1 MQSPARAGRKTLGP
15 AGRRLWGSCPLVTE
29 GQEAEG
35 MLCAFWQAVGTG
47 SLNPYKDPRSL
58 GAFPHFYGLGD

>member
-29 GQEAEG
+29 GQEAEW
-35 MLCAFWQAVGTG
+35 MLCPFWQAVCRHWLT
-47 SLNPYKDPRSL
+47 
-58 GAFPHFYGLGD
+58 